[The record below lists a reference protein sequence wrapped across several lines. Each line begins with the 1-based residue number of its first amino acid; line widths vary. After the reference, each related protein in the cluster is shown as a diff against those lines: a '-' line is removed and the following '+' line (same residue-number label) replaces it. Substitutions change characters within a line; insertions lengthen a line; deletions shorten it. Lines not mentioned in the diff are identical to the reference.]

1 MKIKFGKYHAL
12 GNDFVVLD
20 GSGYRFGRARVC
32 RLAVD
37 ICSRREGVGADG
49 VLLLTKS
56 KGVDCKVDV
65 FNADGSWAEK
75 SGNGLRI
82 TAAHLR
88 KAGKP
93 SARFR
98 ILMGGE
104 ESLVSLG
111 KPIRG
116 GFLVKAELGRPDFRS
131 SHVPVK
137 SRGKYVINHS
147 LRIGR
152 GSVIATCLSIGN
164 PHTVICVDDLDFDWQ
179 ALGREMEHAPIF
191 PRATNVEFVK
201 VLGRSKLRVND
212 WERGAGATG
221 SSGTGAAA
229 AVCALV
235 MMGRADR
242 KCEVQF
248 ATGSLFIHWRE
259 TDNMV
264 ELTGPAQHVMTGE
277 YDWR

>member
-1 MKIKFGKYHAL
+1 MKIEFSKYHAL
-12 GNDFVVLD
+12 GNDFIVVD
-20 GSGYRFGRARVC
+20 GSRYRFSRARLC

-37 ICSRREGVGADG
+37 ICDRREGAGADG

-56 KGVDCKVDV
+56 RGVDCKVDV
-65 FNADGSWAEK
+65 FNADGGWAEK

-88 KAGKP
+88 KTGKQ
-93 SARFR
+93 SSRFR
-98 ILMGGE
+98 ILMGGV
-104 ESLVSLG
+104 ESLVLLG
-111 KPIRG
+111 KPTSR

-137 SRGKYVINHS
+137 SRSKYVINNS
-147 LRIGR
+147 IRIGR
-152 GSVIATCLSIGN
+152 KSLAATCLSIGN
-164 PHTVICVDDLDFDWQ
+164 PHTVIFVNDFDFDWQ

-201 VLGRSKLRVND
+201 VLSRSKVHVND

-229 AVCALV
+229 AVCASV
-235 MMGRADR
+235 MLGRADR
-242 KCEVQF
+242 KCAVEF
-248 ATGSLFIHWRE
+248 ETGSLTVDWRAK
-259 TDNMV
+259 DDMI
-264 ELTGPAQHVMTGE
+264 ELTGPVQYVVTGE
-277 YDWR
+277 YDWL